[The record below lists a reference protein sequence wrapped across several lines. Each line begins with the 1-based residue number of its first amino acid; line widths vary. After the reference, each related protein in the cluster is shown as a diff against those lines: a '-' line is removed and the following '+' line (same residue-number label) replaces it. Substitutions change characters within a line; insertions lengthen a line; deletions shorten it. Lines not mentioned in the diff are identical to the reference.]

1 MSKRVVELLK
11 NYENLKDF
19 DFSKD
24 EKEEYN
30 QLVRDTSI
38 NVVGKG
44 GLEDIPEL
52 KQIPAITPDAMAE
65 VIKNYVYVGL
75 SSKKLPTPLLIFGR
89 PGIGKST
96 IVGELEKYDIDVVDI
111 RLAYFDVSD
120 LITTYIKKSD
130 LDNKPKEVRYHILEK
145 AYAKWLID
153 LCKESSKPAVVLLL
167 DELDKANPIIYNVL
181 LQLALDRKY
190 DELELPRNVFIVAV
204 ANYTI
209 DSPTASSIFSNKA
222 LFDRFDEYAMLP
234 SLKSWIKYAHANG
247 VASEVITY
255 LKLNPDKLY
264 YYDEETELIL
274 TTPRRWEKI
283 SNLMNLFNQS
293 YEKKYKGIEKII
305 EAFLK
310 YVGVEHVA
318 GLKEVLFKYW
328 YSGDVTNIPPTVK
341 EFMEKIGAKSIEELI
356 SHLNTIS
363 QEKGKKEGRKTTIVL
378 DIEKGEG
385 VKKHDIVLKYRIL
398 SKLRVQIG
406 REFGLFLET
415 FYNMTKKFN
424 EYVTD
429 ISKFYNDDL
438 RKYLEQK
445 SGKELDKETYEKFVI
460 QKITELAKSKFSGLN
475 QKDLMILT
483 YVIRNKVLK
492 SDIDVELAAGGMVV
506 KRISLSSGMLNI
518 IRGLVGIVNAGILKM
533 NMISPITIALLYNI
547 KQRIK
552 EKGVVLN
559 EDALIDAIKSLAKGN
574 VEIEDEEEDI
584 IKSIIK
590 KNIQEKTKEE
600 LSEYDLKMIKIILG
614 VLDIR
619 NSLREVIDN
628 LLYLDR
634 DEIQK
639 MMGVDSKKR
648 GKKRK

>member
-1 MSKRVVELLK
+1 
-11 NYENLKDF
+11 
-19 DFSKD
+19 
-24 EKEEYN
+24 
-30 QLVRDTSI
+30 
-38 NVVGKG
+38 
-44 GLEDIPEL
+44 
-52 KQIPAITPDAMAE
+52 
-65 VIKNYVYVGL
+65 
-75 SSKKLPTPLLIFGR
+75 
-89 PGIGKST
+89 
-96 IVGELEKYDIDVVDI
+96 
-111 RLAYFDVSD
+111 
-120 LITTYIKKSD
+120 
-130 LDNKPKEVRYHILEK
+130 
-145 AYAKWLID
+145 
-153 LCKESSKPAVVLLL
+153 
-167 DELDKANPIIYNVL
+167 
-181 LQLALDRKY
+181 
-190 DELELPRNVFIVAV
+190 
-204 ANYTI
+204 
-209 DSPTASSIFSNKA
+209 
-222 LFDRFDEYAMLP
+222 
-234 SLKSWIKYAHANG
+234 
-247 VASEVITY
+247 
-255 LKLNPDKLY
+255 LY

-283 SNLMNLFNQS
+283 SDLMNLFNQS
-293 YEKKYKGIEKII
+293 YEKKYRSVEKII

-341 EFMEKIGAKSIEELI
+341 EFMEKVGAKSIEELI

-429 ISKFYNDDL
+429 ISKYYNDDL
-438 RKYLEQK
+438 RKYVEQK

-492 SDIDVELAAGGMVV
+492 SDINVELAAGGMVV
-506 KRISLSSGMLNI
+506 KRISLSSSMLNI

-600 LSEYDLKMIKIILG
+600 LSERDLKMMKTILS

-648 GKKRK
+648 SKKRK

>member
-1 MSKRVVELLK
+1 
-11 NYENLKDF
+11 
-19 DFSKD
+19 
-24 EKEEYN
+24 
-30 QLVRDTSI
+30 
-38 NVVGKG
+38 
-44 GLEDIPEL
+44 
-52 KQIPAITPDAMAE
+52 
-65 VIKNYVYVGL
+65 
-75 SSKKLPTPLLIFGR
+75 
-89 PGIGKST
+89 
-96 IVGELEKYDIDVVDI
+96 
-111 RLAYFDVSD
+111 
-120 LITTYIKKSD
+120 
-130 LDNKPKEVRYHILEK
+130 
-145 AYAKWLID
+145 
-153 LCKESSKPAVVLLL
+153 
-167 DELDKANPIIYNVL
+167 
-181 LQLALDRKY
+181 
-190 DELELPRNVFIVAV
+190 
-204 ANYTI
+204 
-209 DSPTASSIFSNKA
+209 
-222 LFDRFDEYAMLP
+222 
-234 SLKSWIKYAHANG
+234 
-247 VASEVITY
+247 
-255 LKLNPDKLY
+255 
-264 YYDEETELIL
+264 
-274 TTPRRWEKI
+274 
-283 SNLMNLFNQS
+283 
-293 YEKKYKGIEKII
+293 
-305 EAFLK
+305 
-310 YVGVEHVA
+310 
-318 GLKEVLFKYW
+318 
-328 YSGDVTNIPPTVK
+328 
-341 EFMEKIGAKSIEELI
+341 
-356 SHLNTIS
+356 
-363 QEKGKKEGRKTTIVL
+363 L

>member
-1 MSKRVVELLK
+1 M
-11 NYENLKDF
+11 
-19 DFSKD
+19 
-24 EKEEYN
+24 
-30 QLVRDTSI
+30 
-38 NVVGKG
+38 
-44 GLEDIPEL
+44 
-52 KQIPAITPDAMAE
+52 
-65 VIKNYVYVGL
+65 
-75 SSKKLPTPLLIFGR
+75 
-89 PGIGKST
+89 
-96 IVGELEKYDIDVVDI
+96 
-111 RLAYFDVSD
+111 
-120 LITTYIKKSD
+120 
-130 LDNKPKEVRYHILEK
+130 
-145 AYAKWLID
+145 
-153 LCKESSKPAVVLLL
+153 
-167 DELDKANPIIYNVL
+167 
-181 LQLALDRKY
+181 
-190 DELELPRNVFIVAV
+190 
-204 ANYTI
+204 
-209 DSPTASSIFSNKA
+209 
-222 LFDRFDEYAMLP
+222 
-234 SLKSWIKYAHANG
+234 
-247 VASEVITY
+247 
-255 LKLNPDKLY
+255 Y

-283 SNLMNLFNQS
+283 SDLMNLFNQS
-293 YEKKYKGIEKII
+293 YEKKYRGVEKII

-341 EFMEKIGAKSIEELI
+341 EFMEKVGAKSIEELI
-356 SHLNTIS
+356 SHLNTVS
-363 QEKGKKEGRKTTIVL
+363 HEKSKKEGRKTAIVL

-445 SGKELDKETYEKFVI
+445 SGKKLDKETYEKFVI

-492 SDIDVELAAGGMVV
+492 SDIDVELTARGMVV
-506 KRISLSSGMLNI
+506 KRITLSPGLLNI

-600 LSEYDLKMIKIILG
+600 LSERDLKMMKTILS

-648 GKKRK
+648 SKKRK